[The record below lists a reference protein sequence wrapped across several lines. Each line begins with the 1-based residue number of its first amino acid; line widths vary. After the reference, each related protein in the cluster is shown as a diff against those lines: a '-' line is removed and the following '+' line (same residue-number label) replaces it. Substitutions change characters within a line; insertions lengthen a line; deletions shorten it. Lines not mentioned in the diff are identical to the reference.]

1 VKAAL
6 SGEARIDRADE
17 DGDVSK
23 ATRGTREMTQV
34 PPDFRT
40 DSLGECKVASPL
52 RATRFMDTS
61 KPLLFRADIDELHEQ
76 FRAGVDPPAF
86 ELAGPRENIYFDP
99 STLRCGIVTCG
110 GLCPGLNDVIRS
122 VVFCL
127 HEKYRVAKIYGFR
140 FGYEGLVEPT
150 ALKPIE
156 LTTRRVSQIHEVGG
170 TVLGSS
176 RGPQPVD
183 GMVDTLERLG
193 IQLLFT
199 VGGDGTLRGAHSI
212 VEEIRRRELKIAVVG
227 VPKTID
233 NDISYI
239 DMSFGFDTAVEAARQ
254 ATRAAYVEAS
264 CHRFGIGLVK
274 LMGRDSGFIASF
286 ATLADTQVGLCLI
299 PEVVFSIDGIVQ
311 AARQRIQRDG
321 YVVIVVAEGAGQ
333 NLLTEAAE
341 FDASGNRRHGDIGAF
356 LRDKIPE
363 ALRAQGI
370 SVSLKYID
378 PSYMIRSLP
387 ANARD
392 ANFCLRLGHAA
403 VHAGMSGKT
412 DTVIGSWRRRLTH
425 VPIPMAVSS
434 RKKVDTNGYLWQT
447 VLSVTGQSDDLLSA
461 VPV

>member
-1 VKAAL
+1 
-6 SGEARIDRADE
+6 
-17 DGDVSK
+17 
-23 ATRGTREMTQV
+23 MTPA

-40 DSLGECKVASPL
+40 DSLGECTIVSPL
-52 RATRFMDTS
+52 RATQFMDNS
-61 KPLLFRADIDELHEQ
+61 KPLLFRADIDELREQ

-86 ELAGPRENIYFDP
+86 ELAGPQEKIYFDP

-110 GLCPGLNDVIRS
+110 GLCPGLNDVVRS
-122 VVFCL
+122 IVFCL
-127 HEKYRVAKIYGFR
+127 HEKYGIARVYGFR
-140 FGYEGLVEPT
+140 FGYAGLVDQS
-150 ALKPIE
+150 ALTPIE

-183 GMVDTLERLG
+183 DMVDTLERLG

-199 VGGDGTLRGAHSI
+199 IGGDGTLRGAHSI
-212 VEEIRRRELKIAVVG
+212 VEEIRRRELNIAVVG

-233 NDISYI
+233 NDISFI

-264 CHRFGIGLVK
+264 CHRSGIGLVK

-286 ATLADTQVGLCLI
+286 ATLADTQVGLCLV
-299 PEVVFSIDGIVQ
+299 PEVAFSVDGVVR
-311 AARQRIQRDG
+311 AARQRIERDG
-321 YVVIVVAEGAGQ
+321 YVVIIVAEGAGQ
-333 NLLTEAAE
+333 ELLAEEAE
-341 FDASGNRRHGDIGAF
+341 WDASGNRSHGDIGVF
-356 LRDKIPE
+356 LRDKIPK
-363 ALRAQGI
+363 ALQVQGI

-403 VHAGMSGKT
+403 VHAGMAGKT
-412 DTVIGSWRRRLTH
+412 DTVIGSWRRRLTY

-434 RKKVDTNGYLWQT
+434 RKTVDTNGYLWRT
-447 VLSVTGQSDDLLSA
+447 VLSVTGQADDLLSA
-461 VPV
+461 FPS

>member
-1 VKAAL
+1 MSHTL
-6 SGEARIDRADE
+6 
-17 DGDVSK
+17 
-23 ATRGTREMTQV
+23 

-40 DSLGECKVASPL
+40 DSLGECTIVSPL

-61 KPLLFRADIDELHEQ
+61 KRLLFRADIDELREQ
-76 FRAGVDPPAF
+76 FRAGVEPPAF
-86 ELAGPRENIYFDP
+86 ELAGPQEKIYFDP

-122 VVFCL
+122 IVFCL
-127 HEKYRVAKIYGFR
+127 HEKYGIAKVYGFR
-140 FGYEGLVEPT
+140 FGYAGLVDRS
-150 ALKPIE
+150 ALTPIE

-183 GMVDTLERLG
+183 DMVDTLERLG

-199 VGGDGTLRGAHSI
+199 IGGDGTLRGAHSI
-212 VEEIRRRELKIAVVG
+212 VEEIRRRELNIAVVG

-233 NDISYI
+233 NDISFI

-264 CHRFGIGLVK
+264 CHRSGIGLVK

-286 ATLADTQVGLCLI
+286 ATLADTQVGLCLV
-299 PEVVFSIDGIVQ
+299 PENAFGVDGIVR
-311 AARQRIQRDG
+311 AARQRIERDG

-333 NLLTEAAE
+333 ELLAEAAE
-341 FDASGNRRHGDIGAF
+341 WDASGNRRHGDIGTF

-363 ALRAQGI
+363 AFRAQGI

-403 VHAGMSGKT
+403 VHAGMAGKT
-412 DTVIGSWRRRLTH
+412 DTVIGSWRRRLTY

-434 RKKVDTNGYLWQT
+434 RKTVDTNGYLWRT
-447 VLSVTGQSDDLLSA
+447 VLSVTGQADDLLSA
-461 VPV
+461 IPS

>member
-1 VKAAL
+1 MNFGSFPGAA
-6 SGEARIDRADE
+6 RDE
-17 DGDVSK
+17 RSS
-23 ATRGTREMTQV
+23 ANPNEMTPS

-40 DSLGECKVASPL
+40 VSLGECQIVSSL
-52 RATRFMDTS
+52 RSTHFMDTS
-61 KPLLFRADIDELHEQ
+61 KRLLFRADIDELREQ
-76 FRAGVDPPAF
+76 FRSGIDPPAF
-86 ELAGPRENIYFDP
+86 ELAGPREMIYFNP
-99 STLRCGIVTCG
+99 ATLRCGIVTCG

-122 VVFCL
+122 IVFCL
-127 HEKYRVAKIYGFR
+127 HEKYGIAKVYGFQ
-140 FGYEGLVEPT
+140 FGFEGLVERS
-150 ALKPIE
+150 ALTPIE

-183 GMVDTLERLG
+183 EMVDTLERLG

-199 VGGDGTLRGAHSI
+199 IGGDGTLRGAHSI

-233 NDISYI
+233 NDISFI

-286 ATLADTQVGLCLI
+286 ATLADTQVGLCLT
-299 PEVVFSIDGIVQ
+299 PEVAFSVDGVVR
-311 AARQRIQRDG
+311 AAKQRIERDG

-333 NLLTEAAE
+333 DLLTEAAE
-341 FDASGNRRHGDIGAF
+341 WDASGNRRQGDIGAH
-356 LRDKIPE
+356 LRDRIRE
-363 ALRAQGI
+363 TFGAQGI

-403 VHAGMSGKT
+403 VHAGLAGKT
-412 DTVIGSWRRRLTH
+412 DVVIGSWRRRLTH

-434 RKKVDTNGYLWQT
+434 RKKIDTNGYLWQT
-447 VLSVTGQSDDLLSA
+447 VLSVTGQPDDLLSA

>member
-1 VKAAL
+1 
-6 SGEARIDRADE
+6 
-17 DGDVSK
+17 
-23 ATRGTREMTQV
+23 MTTT

-40 DSLGECKVASPL
+40 DSLGECTIASPL

-61 KPLLFRADIDELHEQ
+61 KPVLVRADIDELRAQ
-76 FRAGVDPPAF
+76 VQAGVDPPGF
-86 ELAGPRENIYFDP
+86 DLAGPRERIYFDP
-99 STLRCGIVTCG
+99 AALRCGIVTCG

-122 VVFCL
+122 IVFCL
-127 HEKYRVAKIYGFR
+127 QEKYGVRAVYGFR
-140 FGYEGLVEPT
+140 FGYEGLVEQKGL
-150 ALKPIE
+150 APIE
-156 LTTRRVSQIHEVGG
+156 LTTRRVGQIHEVGG

-176 RGPQPVD
+176 RGAQPVD
-183 GMVDTLERLG
+183 DVVDTLERLG

-199 VGGDGTLRGAHSI
+199 IGGDGTLRGAHWI
-212 VEEIRRRELKIAVVG
+212 VEEIRRRELEIAVVG

-264 CHRFGIGLVK
+264 CHRSGIGLVK
-274 LMGRDSGFIASF
+274 LMGRDSGFIATF

-299 PEVVFSIDGIVQ
+299 PEVAFSIDGVVR
-311 AARQRIQRDG
+311 AARQRIERDG

-333 NLLTEAAE
+333 GLLADAAQ
-341 FDASGNRRHGDIGAF
+341 FDASGNRLHGDIGAF
-356 LRDKIPE
+356 LREKLTE
-363 ALRAQGI
+363 TFRAQGI
-370 SVSLKYID
+370 SISLKYID

-403 VHAGMSGKT
+403 VHAGMAGKT

-425 VPIPMAVSS
+425 VPIPLAVSS

-447 VLSVTGQSDDLLSA
+447 VLSVTGQADDLLSA

>member
-1 VKAAL
+1 
-6 SGEARIDRADE
+6 
-17 DGDVSK
+17 
-23 ATRGTREMTQV
+23 MT
-34 PPDFRT
+34 PTTPDFST
-40 DSLGECKVASPL
+40 DSMGECTVVSPL
-52 RATRFMDTS
+52 RTAHFMDTS
-61 KPLLFRADIDELHEQ
+61 KRLLFRADIDEL
-76 FRAGVDPPAF
+76 RAQIEAGMDPAAF
-86 ELAGPRENIYFDP
+86 ELAGPREQIYFNP
-99 STLRCGIVTCG
+99 GELRCGIVTCG

-122 VVFCL
+122 IVFCL
-127 HEKYRVAKIYGFR
+127 QEKYGVTATYGFR
-140 FGYEGLVEPT
+140 FGYAGLAEPD

-156 LTTRRVSQIHEVGG
+156 MTTRRVGQINEVGG

-183 GMVDTLERLG
+183 EMVDTLERLG

-212 VEEIRRRELKIAVVG
+212 VEEIRRRKLDIAVVG

-254 ATRAAYVEAS
+254 ATRAAFVEAS
-264 CHRFGIGLVK
+264 CHRSGIGLVK
-274 LMGRDSGFIASF
+274 LMGRDAGFIASF

-299 PEVVFSIDGIVQ
+299 PEIAFNVDGVIQ
-311 AARQRIQRDG
+311 AAWQRIQRDG
-321 YVVIVVAEGAGQ
+321 YAVIVVAEGAGQ
-333 NLLTEAAE
+333 NLLGETAE
-341 FDASGNRRHGDIGAF
+341 FDASGNRRHSDIGVY
-356 LRDKIPE
+356 LKDVIPE
-363 ALRAQGI
+363 VFRARGT

-403 VHAGMSGKT
+403 VHAGMAGKT

-425 VPIPMAVSS
+425 VPIPMAVAS
-434 RKKVDTNGYLWQT
+434 RKQVDTNGYLWQT
-447 VLSVTGQSDDLLSA
+447 VLSVTGQPDDLVS
-461 VPV
+461 PVTV

>member
-1 VKAAL
+1 MD
-6 SGEARIDRADE
+6 S
-17 DGDVSK
+17 SK
-23 ATRGTREMTQV
+23 R
-34 PPDFRT
+34 
-40 DSLGECKVASPL
+40 
-52 RATRFMDTS
+52 
-61 KPLLFRADIDELHEQ
+61 LLFRADIDELRAQ
-76 FRAGVDPPAF
+76 LRAGVDPPSF
-86 ELAGPRENIYFDP
+86 ELAGPREKIYFDP
-99 STLRCGIVTCG
+99 DALRCGIVTCG

-122 VVFCL
+122 IVFCL
-127 HEKYRVAKIYGFR
+127 HEKYGIAQVYGFQ
-140 FGYEGLVEPT
+140 FGYAGLVERNGLT
-150 ALKPIE
+150 PIE

-183 GMVDTLERLG
+183 EIVDMLERLE
-193 IQLLFT
+193 IQLLLT
-199 VGGDGTLRGAHSI
+199 IGGDGTLRGAHSI

-233 NDISYI
+233 NDISFI

-264 CHRFGIGLVK
+264 CHRSGIGLVK

-299 PEVVFSIDGIVQ
+299 PEICFTIDGVVR
-311 AARQRIQRDG
+311 AAAERIERDG

-333 NLLTEAAE
+333 DLLAETAAS
-341 FDASGNRRHGDIGAF
+341 DASGNLRHGDIGAH
-356 LRDKIPE
+356 LRDTLPE
-363 ALRAQGI
+363 TLRAHGT

-392 ANFCLRLGHAA
+392 SNFCLRLGHAA
-403 VHAGMSGKT
+403 VHAGMAGKT
-412 DTVIGSWRRRLTH
+412 DVVIGSWRRRLTH
-425 VPIPMAVSS
+425 VPIPTAVSS

-447 VLSVTGQSDDLLSA
+447 VLSVTGQADDLRSA
-461 VPV
+461 VPG

>member
-1 VKAAL
+1 MSHTL
-6 SGEARIDRADE
+6 
-17 DGDVSK
+17 
-23 ATRGTREMTQV
+23 

-40 DSLGECKVASPL
+40 DSLGECTIASPL

-61 KPLLFRADIDELHEQ
+61 KRLLFRADIDELREQ

-86 ELAGPRENIYFDP
+86 ELAGPQEKIYFDP

-110 GLCPGLNDVIRS
+110 GLCPGLNDVVRS
-122 VVFCL
+122 IVFCL
-127 HEKYRVAKIYGFR
+127 HEKYGIARVYGFR
-140 FGYEGLVEPT
+140 FGYAGLVDRS
-150 ALKPIE
+150 ALTPIE

-176 RGPQPVD
+176 RGPQPVED
-183 GMVDTLERLG
+183 MVDTLERLG

-199 VGGDGTLRGAHSI
+199 IGGDGTLRGAHSI
-212 VEEIRRRELKIAVVG
+212 VEEIRRRELNIAVVG

-233 NDISYI
+233 NDISFI

-264 CHRFGIGLVK
+264 CHRSGIGLVK

-299 PEVVFSIDGIVQ
+299 PENAFSIDGIVR
-311 AARQRIQRDG
+311 AAGQRIERDG

-333 NLLTEAAE
+333 ELLAEEAE
-341 FDASGNRRHGDIGAF
+341 WDASGNRSHGDIGVF
-356 LRDKIPE
+356 LRDKIPK
-363 ALRAQGI
+363 ALQVQGI

-403 VHAGMSGKT
+403 VHAGMAGKT
-412 DTVIGSWRRRLTH
+412 DTVIGSWRRRLTY

-434 RKKVDTNGYLWQT
+434 RKTIDTNGYLWRT
-447 VLSVTGQSDDLLSA
+447 VLSVTGQADDLLSA
-461 VPV
+461 VPA

>member
-1 VKAAL
+1 
-6 SGEARIDRADE
+6 
-17 DGDVSK
+17 VSH
-23 ATRGTREMTQV
+23 TL

-40 DSLGECKVASPL
+40 DSLGERTIVSPL

-61 KPLLFRADIDELHEQ
+61 KRLLFRADIDELREQ
-76 FRAGVDPPAF
+76 FRAGVEPPAF
-86 ELAGPRENIYFDP
+86 ELAGPQEKIYFDP
-99 STLRCGIVTCG
+99 ITLRCGIVTCG

-122 VVFCL
+122 IVFCL
-127 HEKYRVAKIYGFR
+127 HEKYGIAKVYGFR
-140 FGYEGLVEPT
+140 FGYAGLVDRS
-150 ALKPIE
+150 ALTPIE

-183 GMVDTLERLG
+183 DMVDTLERLG

-199 VGGDGTLRGAHSI
+199 IGGDGTLRGAHSI
-212 VEEIRRRELKIAVVG
+212 VEEIQRRELNIAVVG

-233 NDISYI
+233 NDISFI

-264 CHRFGIGLVK
+264 CHRSGIGLVK

-286 ATLADTQVGLCLI
+286 AALADTQVGLCLV
-299 PEVVFSIDGIVQ
+299 PENAFGVDGIVR
-311 AARQRIQRDG
+311 AARQRIERDG

-333 NLLTEAAE
+333 ELLAEAAE
-341 FDASGNRRHGDIGAF
+341 WDASGNRRHGDIGTF

-363 ALRAQGI
+363 AFRAQGI

-403 VHAGMSGKT
+403 VHAGMAGKT
-412 DTVIGSWRRRLTH
+412 DTVIGSWRRRLTY

-434 RKKVDTNGYLWQT
+434 RKTVDTNGYLWRT
-447 VLSVTGQSDDLLSA
+447 VLSVTGQADDLLSA
-461 VPV
+461 FPS

>member
-1 VKAAL
+1 MTA
-6 SGEARIDRADE
+6 
-17 DGDVSK
+17 VS
-23 ATRGTREMTQV
+23 
-34 PPDFRT
+34 PDFRT
-40 DSLGECKVASPL
+40 DDLGECRVVSPL
-52 RATRFMDTS
+52 RPTRFMDTS
-61 KPLLFRADIDELHEQ
+61 KQVLFRADIDELREQ
-76 FRAGVDPPAF
+76 IRAGLDPPAF
-86 ELAGPRENIYFDP
+86 ELAGPREKIYFTP
-99 STLRCGIVTCG
+99 GTLRCGIVTCG

-122 VVFCL
+122 IVFCL
-127 HEKYRVAKIYGFR
+127 HEKYGVAKVYGFR
-140 FGYEGLVEPT
+140 FGYEGLVVRSSLP
-150 ALKPIE
+150 PIE
-156 LTTRRVSQIHEVGG
+156 LTPRRVSQIHEVGG

-176 RGPQPVD
+176 RGPQPAPE
-183 GMVDTLERLG
+183 MVDTLERLG

-199 VGGDGTLRGAHSI
+199 IGGDGTLRGAHSI
-212 VEEIRRRELKIAVVG
+212 VEEIRRRKLDIAVVG

-299 PEVVFSIDGIVQ
+299 PEVEFSIDGIVR
-311 AARQRIQRDG
+311 AARRRIKRDG

-333 NLLTEAAE
+333 DLLAETAE
-341 FDASGNRRHGDIGAF
+341 FDASGNRRKGDIGAL
-356 LRDKIPE
+356 LRDAFPE
-363 ALRAQGI
+363 SLRAQGI

-392 ANFCLRLGHAA
+392 ANFCVRLGHTA
-403 VHAGMSGKT
+403 VHAGMAGKT
-412 DTVIGSWRRRLTH
+412 DVVIGSWRRRLTH

-434 RKKVDTNGYLWQT
+434 RKKVDTEGYLWQT
-447 VLSVTGQSDDLLSA
+447 VLSVTGQAADLMSA
-461 VPV
+461 VPA

>member
-1 VKAAL
+1 
-6 SGEARIDRADE
+6 
-17 DGDVSK
+17 VSH
-23 ATRGTREMTQV
+23 TL

-40 DSLGECKVASPL
+40 DSLGECTIASPL

-61 KPLLFRADIDELHEQ
+61 KRLLFRADIDELREQ

-86 ELAGPRENIYFDP
+86 ELAGPQEKIYFDP

-110 GLCPGLNDVIRS
+110 GLCPGLNDVVRS
-122 VVFCL
+122 IVFCL
-127 HEKYRVAKIYGFR
+127 HEKYGIARVYGFR
-140 FGYEGLVEPT
+140 FGYAGLVDQS
-150 ALKPIE
+150 ALTPIE

-170 TVLGSS
+170 TVLGAS
-176 RGPQPVD
+176 RGPQPVED
-183 GMVDTLERLG
+183 MVDTLERLG

-199 VGGDGTLRGAHSI
+199 IGGDGTLRGAHSI
-212 VEEIRRRELKIAVVG
+212 VEEIRRRELNIAVVG

-233 NDISYI
+233 NDISFI

-264 CHRFGIGLVK
+264 CHRSGIGLVK

-299 PEVVFSIDGIVQ
+299 PENAFSIDGIVR
-311 AARQRIQRDG
+311 AAGQRIERDG

-333 NLLTEAAE
+333 ELLAEEAE
-341 FDASGNRRHGDIGAF
+341 WDASGNRSHGDIGVF
-356 LRDKIPE
+356 LRDKLPK
-363 ALRAQGI
+363 ALQVQGI

-403 VHAGMSGKT
+403 VHAGMAGKT
-412 DTVIGSWRRRLTH
+412 DTVIGSWRRRLTY

-434 RKKVDTNGYLWQT
+434 RRTIDTNGYLWRT
-447 VLSVTGQSDDLLSA
+447 VLSVTGQADDLLSA
-461 VPV
+461 VPA

>member
-1 VKAAL
+1 
-6 SGEARIDRADE
+6 
-17 DGDVSK
+17 
-23 ATRGTREMTQV
+23 M

-40 DSLGECKVASPL
+40 DSLGECKIVSPL

-61 KPLLFRADIDELHEQ
+61 KRILFRTDIDELRAQ
-76 FRAGVDPPAF
+76 FRAGIDPPAF
-86 ELAGPRENIYFDP
+86 ELAGPRERVYFDP
-99 STLRCGIVTCG
+99 ANLRCGIVTCG

-122 VVFCL
+122 IVFCL
-127 HEKYRVAKIYGFR
+127 HEKYGVATIYGFQ
-140 FGYEGLVEPT
+140 FGFEGLVERT
-150 ALKPIE
+150 ALTPIE

-183 GMVDTLERLG
+183 EMVDTLERLG

-199 VGGDGTLRGAHSI
+199 IGGDGTLRGAHSI

-233 NDISYI
+233 NDISFL
-239 DMSFGFDTAVEAARQ
+239 DMSFGFDTAVEAARH

-264 CHRFGIGLVK
+264 CHRSGIGLVK

-299 PEVVFSIDGIVQ
+299 PEVAFGIDGVVR
-311 AARQRIQRDG
+311 AARQRIERDG
-321 YVVIVVAEGAGQ
+321 YVVIIVAEGAGQ
-333 NLLTEAAE
+333 NLLAEEAE
-341 FDASGNRRHGDIGAF
+341 WDASGNRRHGDIGTF
-356 LRDKIPE
+356 LRDKIRE
-363 ALRAQGI
+363 TFGAQGI

-403 VHAGMSGKT
+403 VHAGMAGKT
-412 DTVIGSWRRRLTH
+412 DIVIGSWRRRLTH

-434 RKKVDTNGYLWQT
+434 RKKVDTNSYLWQT
-447 VLSVTGQSDDLLSA
+447 VLSVTGQADDLLSA
-461 VPV
+461 VSV

>member
-1 VKAAL
+1 
-6 SGEARIDRADE
+6 
-17 DGDVSK
+17 
-23 ATRGTREMTQV
+23 MT
-34 PPDFRT
+34 PTTPDFST
-40 DSLGECKVASPL
+40 DSLGDCTVVSPL
-52 RATRFMDTS
+52 RTAHFMDTS
-61 KPLLFRADIDELHEQ
+61 KRLLFRADIDELRAQVE
-76 FRAGVDPPAF
+76 AGVDPAAF
-86 ELAGPRENIYFDP
+86 ELAGPREQIYFNP
-99 STLRCGIVTCG
+99 GELRCGIVTCG

-127 HEKYRVAKIYGFR
+127 QEKYGVTAIYGFR
-140 FGYEGLVEPT
+140 FGYAGLAEPD

-156 LTTRRVSQIHEVGG
+156 LNTRRVGQINEVGG

-183 GMVDTLERLG
+183 EMVDTLERLG

-212 VEEIRRRELKIAVVG
+212 VEEIRRRQLDIAVVG

-254 ATRAAYVEAS
+254 ATRAAFVEAS
-264 CHRFGIGLVK
+264 CHRSGIGLVK
-274 LMGRDSGFIASF
+274 LMGRDAGFIASF

-299 PEVVFSIDGIVQ
+299 PEIAFSIDGVIQ

-321 YVVIVVAEGAGQ
+321 YAVIVVAEGAGQ
-333 NLLTEAAE
+333 NLLDETAE
-341 FDASGNRRHGDIGAF
+341 FDASGNRLHGDIGVY
-356 LRDKIPE
+356 LKEVIPE
-363 ALRAQGI
+363 RFQARGT

-403 VHAGMSGKT
+403 VHAGMAGKT
-412 DTVIGSWRRRLTH
+412 DTVVGSWRRRLTH
-425 VPIPMAVSS
+425 VPIPMAVAS
-434 RKKVDTNGYLWQT
+434 RKQVDTNGYLWQT
-447 VLSVTGQSDDLLSA
+447 VLSVTDQPEDLISPVA
-461 VPV
+461 V

>member
-1 VKAAL
+1 
-6 SGEARIDRADE
+6 
-17 DGDVSK
+17 
-23 ATRGTREMTQV
+23 MT
-34 PPDFRT
+34 PTTPDFST
-40 DSLGECKVASPL
+40 DSMGECTVGSPL
-52 RATRFMDTS
+52 RNAHFMDRS
-61 KPLLFRADIDELHEQ
+61 KRLLFRGDIDELRAQ
-76 FRAGVDPPAF
+76 VQAGVDPAAF
-86 ELAGPRENIYFDP
+86 ELAGPREQIYFNPDE
-99 STLRCGIVTCG
+99 LRCGIVTCG

-122 VVFCL
+122 IVFCL
-127 HEKYRVAKIYGFR
+127 QEKYGVTATYGFR
-140 FGYEGLVEPT
+140 FGYAGLAEPD

-156 LTTRRVSQIHEVGG
+156 MTTRRVGQINEVGG

-183 GMVDTLERLG
+183 EMVDTLERLG

-212 VEEIRRRELKIAVVG
+212 VEEIRRRKLDIAVVG

-254 ATRAAYVEAS
+254 ATRAAFVEAS
-264 CHRFGIGLVK
+264 CHRSGIGLVK
-274 LMGRDSGFIASF
+274 LMGRDAGFIASF

-299 PEVVFSIDGIVQ
+299 PEIAFNVDGVIE
-311 AARQRIQRDG
+311 AAWQRIQRDG
-321 YVVIVVAEGAGQ
+321 YAVIVVAEGAGQ
-333 NLLTEAAE
+333 NLLGETAE
-341 FDASGNRRHGDIGAF
+341 FDASGNRRHSDIGVY
-356 LRDKIPE
+356 LKDVIPE
-363 ALRAQGI
+363 VFRARGT

-403 VHAGMSGKT
+403 VHAGMAGKT

-425 VPIPMAVSS
+425 VPIPMAVAS
-434 RKKVDTNGYLWQT
+434 RKQVDTNGYLWQT
-447 VLSVTGQSDDLLSA
+447 VLSVTGQPDDLVS
-461 VPV
+461 PVTV

>member
-1 VKAAL
+1 RV
-6 SGEARIDRADE
+6 GE
-17 DGDVSK
+17 DGDCPRSHEVPRVSH
-23 ATRGTREMTQV
+23 TL

-40 DSLGECKVASPL
+40 DSLGECTIASPL

-61 KPLLFRADIDELHEQ
+61 KRLLFRADIDELREQ

-86 ELAGPRENIYFDP
+86 ELAGPQEKIYFDP

-110 GLCPGLNDVIRS
+110 GLCPGLNDVVRS
-122 VVFCL
+122 IVFCL
-127 HEKYRVAKIYGFR
+127 HEKYGIARVYGFR
-140 FGYEGLVEPT
+140 FGYAGLVDQS
-150 ALKPIE
+150 ALTPIE

-170 TVLGSS
+170 TVLGAS
-176 RGPQPVD
+176 RGPQPVED
-183 GMVDTLERLG
+183 MVDTLERLG

-199 VGGDGTLRGAHSI
+199 IGGDGTLRGAHSI
-212 VEEIRRRELKIAVVG
+212 VEEIGRRELNIAVVG

-233 NDISYI
+233 NDISFI

-264 CHRFGIGLVK
+264 CHRSGIGLVK

-299 PEVVFSIDGIVQ
+299 PENAFSIDGIVR
-311 AARQRIQRDG
+311 AAGQRIERDG

-333 NLLTEAAE
+333 ELLAEEAE
-341 FDASGNRRHGDIGAF
+341 WDASGNRSHGDIGVF
-356 LRDKIPE
+356 LRDKLPK
-363 ALRAQGI
+363 ALQVQGI

-403 VHAGMSGKT
+403 VHAGVAGKT
-412 DTVIGSWRRRLTH
+412 DTVIGSWRRRLTY

-434 RKKVDTNGYLWQT
+434 RKTIDTNGYLWRT
-447 VLSVTGQSDDLLSA
+447 VLSVTGQADDLLSA
-461 VPV
+461 VPA

>member
-1 VKAAL
+1 
-6 SGEARIDRADE
+6 
-17 DGDVSK
+17 
-23 ATRGTREMTQV
+23 MT
-34 PPDFRT
+34 PTTPDFST
-40 DSLGECKVASPL
+40 DSMGECTVASPL
-52 RATRFMDTS
+52 RTAHFMDTS
-61 KPLLFRADIDELHEQ
+61 KRLLFRADIDELRAQVE
-76 FRAGVDPPAF
+76 AGVDPAAF
-86 ELAGPRENIYFDP
+86 ELAGPREQIYFNP
-99 STLRCGIVTCG
+99 GELRCGIVTCG

-122 VVFCL
+122 IVFCL
-127 HEKYRVAKIYGFR
+127 QEKYGVTAIYGFR
-140 FGYEGLVEPT
+140 FGYAGLAGPD

-156 LTTRRVSQIHEVGG
+156 LTTRRVGQINEIGG

-183 GMVDTLERLG
+183 EMVDTLERLG

-212 VEEIRRRELKIAVVG
+212 VEEIRRRKLDIAVVG

-239 DMSFGFDTAVEAARQ
+239 DTSFGFDTAVEAARQ
-254 ATRAAYVEAS
+254 ATRAAFVEAS

-274 LMGRDSGFIASF
+274 LMGRDAGFIASF

-299 PEVVFSIDGIVQ
+299 PEIAFSIDGVIQ
-311 AARQRIQRDG
+311 AAWQRIQRDG
-321 YVVIVVAEGAGQ
+321 YAVIVVAEGAGQ
-333 NLLTEAAE
+333 NLLDETTE
-341 FDASGNRRHGDIGAF
+341 FDASGNRLHGDIGVY
-356 LRDKIPE
+356 LKEVIPE
-363 ALRAQGI
+363 KFRARGT

-403 VHAGMSGKT
+403 VHAGMAGKT

-425 VPIPMAVSS
+425 VPIPMAVAS
-434 RKKVDTNGYLWQT
+434 RKQVDTDGYLWQT
-447 VLSVTGQSDDLLSA
+447 VLSVTGQPEDLDS
-461 VPV
+461 PVTV